1 MLLFF
6 YTYQSN
12 RNLQAMSITQYICSK
27 EKVSKNMQKQDFF
40 VNLSL
45 SYVVCFL
52 ICKSI
57 IIRISETLH
66 FVT

>member
-1 MLLFF
+1 
-6 YTYQSN
+6 
-12 RNLQAMSITQYICSK
+12 MSITQYICSK